1 MASNKPKVPDRVA
14 ATNRKASHDYIL
26 EDKYEAGIVLYG
38 WEVKSIRQGRV
49 NLKESYIVPQGGEL
63 YLVGAHVSPTKSVS
77 THVVAEPTRK
87 RKLLLHRVEIN
98 RLVGAVERKGYSM
111 VPMQMY
117 WSRGKVKVLFA
128 LGKGK
133 KQYDKRSAIK
143 ARDVERDQERE
154 FARYQ

>member
-117 WSRGKVKVLFA
+117 WSRGKIKILFA

-143 ARDVERDQERE
+143 ARDVERDQQRE

>member
-98 RLVGAVERKGYSM
+98 RLIGAVERKGYSM

-117 WSRGKVKVLFA
+117 WSRGKVKILFA

-133 KQYDKRSAIK
+133 KQYDKRSAVK
-143 ARDVERDQERE
+143 ARDVERDQQRE

>member
-49 NLKESYIVPQGGEL
+49 NLKERYIVPQGGEL

-117 WSRGKVKVLFA
+117 WSRGKIKVLFA

>member
-98 RLVGAVERKGYSM
+98 RLIGAVERKGYSM

-117 WSRGKVKVLFA
+117 WSRGKVKILFA

-143 ARDVERDQERE
+143 ARDVERDQQRE